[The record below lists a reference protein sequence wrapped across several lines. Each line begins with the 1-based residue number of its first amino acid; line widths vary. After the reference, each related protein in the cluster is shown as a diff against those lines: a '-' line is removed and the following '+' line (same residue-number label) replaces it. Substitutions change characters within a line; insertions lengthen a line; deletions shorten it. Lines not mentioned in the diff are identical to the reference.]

1 MEQKNDSIVQVTE
14 MRLSDLDDVEEI
26 ERLCFPTPWS
36 KEAFRTEIMRNFC
49 ARYAVARLNGRVV
62 GYIGMWL
69 VIDEAH
75 ITNVAVHPDYRHRGI
90 GEKLMRYMMKMAV
103 DIGISRMTLE
113 VRKSNIVAQ
122 KLYKKLG
129 FEESGI
135 RKGYYLS
142 NNEDAII
149 MWNFHLT

>member
-36 KEAFRTEIMRNFC
+36 KEAFRIEIMRNFC

>member
-1 MEQKNDSIVQVTE
+1 
-14 MRLSDLDDVEEI
+14 
-26 ERLCFPTPWS
+26 
-36 KEAFRTEIMRNFC
+36 
-49 ARYAVARLNGRVV
+49 
-62 GYIGMWL
+62 
-69 VIDEAH
+69 
-75 ITNVAVHPDYRHRGI
+75 
-90 GEKLMRYMMKMAV
+90 MMKMAV

-122 KLYKKLG
+122 NLYKKLG

>member
-1 MEQKNDSIVQVTE
+1 MEQGNESTVHITE
-14 MRLSDLDDVEEI
+14 MRLSDLDDVVEI

-36 KEAFRTEIMRNFC
+36 KEAFKMEIMRNFC
-49 ARYAVARLNGRVV
+49 ARYAVARLNGKVV

-75 ITNVAVHPDYRHRGI
+75 ITNIAVHPDYRHIGI

-103 DIGISRMTLE
+103 DMGINRMTLE

-122 KLYKKLG
+122 NLYKKLG

-135 RKGYYLS
+135 RKGYYLN

-149 MWNFHLT
+149 MWNFHLS